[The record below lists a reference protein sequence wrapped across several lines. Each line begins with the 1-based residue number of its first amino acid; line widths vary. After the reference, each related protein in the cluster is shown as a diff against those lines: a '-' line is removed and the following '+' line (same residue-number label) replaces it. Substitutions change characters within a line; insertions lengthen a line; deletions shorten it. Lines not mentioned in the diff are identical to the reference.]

1 MLCKLGFGAEFW
13 RVGPTVRTGQSH
25 ISRAFMCANT
35 RLLYL
40 SPNMSAPLV
49 LTAAQR
55 PDSHQNID
63 PCHPD
68 CASPRTKNAP
78 LRSFSPAFLGRSM
91 PVAGVLSDF
100 WGWFEATKKWIYS
113 NKNICAYFDF
123 VWPLLHELSR
133 SSPKHFLIFLA
144 SDPTCALPPSS
155 SQREITLKQPEASCL
170 HLATIVYTCLQLSTH
185 VCPCLFLFTLVCT
198 CLHLSA
204 LVFSCLLYSTHL
216 HNFTNC

>member
-1 MLCKLGFGAEFW
+1 MFYHPIHVLLQMLCKLGFGAEFW

-63 PCHPD
+63 PCHHD

-91 PVAGVLSDF
+91 PMAGVLSDF

-113 NKNICAYFDF
+113 IKKY
-123 VWPLLHELSR
+123 S
-133 SSPKHFLIFLA
+133 
-144 SDPTCALPPSS
+144 
-155 SQREITLKQPEASCL
+155 
-170 HLATIVYTCLQLSTH
+170 
-185 VCPCLFLFTLVCT
+185 CLFLLCLATLAWT
-198 CLHLSA
+198 IKFLYLPSI
-204 LVFSCLLYSTHL
+204 FSFS
-216 HNFTNC
+216 

>member
-1 MLCKLGFGAEFW
+1 MLCKLGFDAEFW

-91 PVAGVLSDF
+91 PMAGVLSDF

-113 NKNICAYFDF
+113 NIVLILTLSGHSCMNYQ
-123 VWPLLHELSR
+123 VPL
-133 SSPKHFLIFLA
+133 SPKHFLIFLA
-144 SDPTCALPPSS
+144 SDPTCAQPPSS
-155 SQREITLKQPEASCL
+155 SQQEITLKQPEASCL
-170 HLATIVYTCLQLSTH
+170 HLSTLVYTCIHLST
-185 VCPCLFLFTLVCT
+185 LV
-198 CLHLSA
+198 
-204 LVFSCLLYSTHL
+204 
-216 HNFTNC
+216 

>member
-91 PVAGVLSDF
+91 PMAGVLSGVDL
-100 WGWFEATKKWIYS
+100 KRQKWIYS
-113 NKNICAYFDF
+113 NI
-123 VWPLLHELSR
+123 VLILTLSGHSGQCSFLQTLITTSIRACKVIYSSYSGYILQGISAPPRPTR
-133 SSPKHFLIFLA
+133 SH
-144 SDPTCALPPSS
+144 
-155 SQREITLKQPEASCL
+155 LK
-170 HLATIVYTCLQLSTH
+170 
-185 VCPCLFLFTLVCT
+185 
-198 CLHLSA
+198 
-204 LVFSCLLYSTHL
+204 
-216 HNFTNC
+216 